1 MQIGLLRIAL
11 ITGLAVVPFTD
22 ATLAQFV
29 GPPMAGAHVTR
40 YNWDSS
46 GNYTGKEY
54 DYEPDSETGIQNR
67 GIQMKMSC
75 KPPKQC
81 EVCGFCHSSNRR
93 ITPQQGASAERLRQM
108 VVESA
113 ARHETTYFARAE
125 VRLSPGERLSWGTG
139 PYLAMRGS
147 QLALYSG
154 SGKLLAE
161 HPTGTRV
168 LKTPN
173 GEVFGLHFPAS
184 GEPRIVSRTP

>member
-1 MQIGLLRIAL
+1 LRIAL
-11 ITGLAVVPFTD
+11 IAGLAVVPLAGTPF
-22 ATLAQFV
+22 AQFGWPTV
-29 GPPMAGAHVTR
+29 PGTYVTS
-40 YNWDSS
+40 YKWDSN
-46 GNYTGKEY
+46 GNYLGKDTEFQT
-54 DYEPDSETGIQNR
+54 DSETGIQNH
-67 GIQMKMSC
+67 GIKVKMSC
-75 KPPKQC
+75 KPPKPC
-81 EVCGFCHSSNRR
+81 EVCGFCHSSNRQV
-93 ITPQQGASAERLRQM
+93 TPPQGASADRLRQM
-108 VVESA
+108 VIESA
-113 ARHETTYFARAE
+113 GRHETTYFARAE

-168 LKTPN
+168 LKTPH